1 MKLRHLLPTLIICLS
16 GHTAWAR
23 PADGITAGDSLY
35 TVYLLT
41 VVAPQPD
48 VAHYVNAFAHLL
60 TGTPYVAGTLDRD
73 TVERLQPGLQET
85 DCTIFVET
93 VLALARCAAQG
104 ENSWESY
111 CRQLTG
117 LRYRNGCQE
126 GYTSRLHYFSDW
138 IADNERRGAVRE
150 ISRSLGGRPDTLH
163 LDFMSR
169 HADRYPA
176 LRRNPL
182 LTDSIAAH
190 EQRLSGT
197 TVYRLTAEQLDS
209 TTLAAIHSGDI
220 IAFTTGIAGLD
231 IAHVGIA
238 LHAGGE
244 TRLIHASSTRG
255 RVVIEERTLDKMV
268 SDNPRFTGIR
278 VMRPQNPLPHK

>member
-35 TVYLLT
+35 TVYLLS

-126 GYTSRLHYFSDW
+126 GYASPPPLFQRLDSRQ
-138 IADNERRGAVRE
+138 RRGVQYERLPAR
-150 ISRSLGGRPDTLH
+150 LGGIPDTLH

-176 LRRNPL
+176 LRRNPS
-182 LTDSIAAH
+182 LTDSIAVH

-197 TVYRLTAEQLDS
+197 TVYYLTAEQLDS

-238 LHAGGE
+238 LQAGGE
-244 TRLIHASSTRG
+244 TRLIHASSTQG

-268 SDNPRFTGIR
+268 SDNRRFTGIR